1 MSVITLRQGD
11 DSNALGRETKITLDT
26 DLDLTGFRAVFQLDE
41 FRQEFDDIT
50 SKELFVVIPRDASA
64 NLPVGELDGALKI
77 YDADGLA
84 LTVADEIK
92 FMIEEK
98 VVENVK

>member
-11 DSNALGRETKITLDT
+11 DSNALGRETKITIET
-26 DLDLTGFRAVFQLDE
+26 DLDLTGFTAVFQLGE
-41 FRQEFDDIT
+41 FQQKFDDIT
-50 SKELFVVIPRDASA
+50 NHELFVVIPRDASA

-77 YDADGLA
+77 YDANGLA

-92 FMIEEK
+92 FLIEEK